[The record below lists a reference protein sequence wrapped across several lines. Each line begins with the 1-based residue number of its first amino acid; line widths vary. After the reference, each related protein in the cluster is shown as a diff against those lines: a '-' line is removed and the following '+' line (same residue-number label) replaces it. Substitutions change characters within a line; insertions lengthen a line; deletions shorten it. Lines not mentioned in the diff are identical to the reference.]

1 MTKHQDEFGV
11 FIRLFRVSVVL
22 VYPFISSIRCTRL
35 SVYFKYP
42 LYSFIRLF
50 RVSVVLVYPFISS
63 IRCTKLLIVPK
74 LSDTCV

>member
-11 FIRLFRVSVVL
+11 FIR
-22 VYPFISSIRCTRL
+22 CTRL
-35 SVYFKYP
+35 SVYFEYS